1 MVWTAHERRL
11 AQRTIAETVPVSR
24 EILARAFGRSVA
36 NMVEEGDRQGWEW
49 AEAADDEALARRI
62 RLIVSRMATR
72 LDAVATAAERDGHVE
87 KSEIDAVLAGIR
99 AVEKLEEIMR
109 QIQAANENK
118 NEEDAVDILA
128 RINRRIGEI
137 AHEIAADIV
146 AAREPEAEA
155 SSGR

>member
-24 EILARAFGRSVA
+24 EVLARAFGRSVA
-36 NMVEEGDRQGWEW
+36 NMVEEGDSQGWEW

-62 RLIVSRMATR
+62 RLIVARMATR
-72 LDAVATAAERDGHVE
+72 LDAVATAAERDGQIE

-137 AHEIAADIV
+137 AHEIAGDIV
-146 AAREPEAEA
+146 AARARAEEG
-155 SSGR
+155 SSGH